1 MDDLALLCL
10 VLINWLHFLVT
21 KMNEKDIND
30 AVDYLYTHG
39 RKYAQ
44 AKAHRVY
51 LEEYRKSQKAMLM
64 KAALSDGRAKTAAAA
79 EIEAYADSAY
89 LEMLKG
95 LEAAV
100 EREEELRWGL
110 VSAQA
115 RIDVWR
121 SNEASNRVMD
131 KAVM

>member
-1 MDDLALLCL
+1 MSDQ
-10 VLINWLHFLVT
+10 
-21 KMNEKDIND
+21 KDIND

-39 RKYAQ
+39 RKYAE

-64 KAALSDGRAKTAAAA
+64 KAALSDGRAKSAVVA
-79 EIEAYADSAY
+79 EIEAYADPAY
-89 LEMLKG
+89 IEVLKG
-95 LEAAV
+95 LEASV
-100 EREEELRWGL
+100 EAEETFRWGL

-121 SNEASNRVMD
+121 SQEASNRAFD
-131 KAVM
+131 KAVT

>member
-1 MDDLALLCL
+1 
-10 VLINWLHFLVT
+10 
-21 KMNEKDIND
+21 MNQKDIND

-39 RKYAQ
+39 RKFAE
-44 AKAHRVY
+44 ARSHRVF

-64 KAALSDGRAKTAAAA
+64 KAALSDGRAKSAVVA
-79 EIEAYADSAY
+79 EIEAYADPAY
-89 LEMLKG
+89 IEVLKG

-100 EREEELRWGL
+100 EAEETYRWGL

-121 SNEASNRVMD
+121 SQEASNRAFD
-131 KAVM
+131 KVVT

>member
-1 MDDLALLCL
+1 
-10 VLINWLHFLVT
+10 
-21 KMNEKDIND
+21 MNQKDINA

-39 RKYAQ
+39 AKYAE
-44 AKAHRVY
+44 AKGHRVY

-64 KAALSDGRAKTAAAA
+64 KAALAEGRAKTAAAA
-79 EIEAYADSAY
+79 EVEAYADPAY
-89 LEMLKG
+89 VEVLKG
-95 LEAAV
+95 LQAAV

-131 KAVM
+131 KAVA

>member
-1 MDDLALLCL
+1 
-10 VLINWLHFLVT
+10 
-21 KMNEKDIND
+21 MNEKNISD

-39 RKYAQ
+39 RKYAE

-64 KAALSDGRAKTAAAA
+64 KSALSDGRAKSAVVA

-89 LEMLKG
+89 IEVLKG

-100 EREEELRWGL
+100 EAEETYRWGL

-121 SNEASNRVMD
+121 SQEASNRAFD
-131 KAVM
+131 KAVT

>member
-1 MDDLALLCL
+1 MTD
-10 VLINWLHFLVT
+10 
-21 KMNEKDIND
+21 DIND
-30 AVDYLYTHG
+30 AVNYLYTHG

-44 AKAHRVY
+44 AKAHRTF

-64 KAALSDGRAKTAAAA
+64 KSAITEGRAKTAAAA
-79 EIEAYADSAY
+79 EIEAYSDPSY
-89 LEMLKG
+89 VEMLKG
-95 LEAAV
+95 LQEAV
-100 EREEELRWGL
+100 EQEETYRWGL
-110 VSAQA
+110 ISAQS

>member
-1 MDDLALLCL
+1 MSQ
-10 VLINWLHFLVT
+10 
-21 KMNEKDIND
+21 KDINA

-39 RKYAQ
+39 AQYAE

-51 LEEYRKSQKAMLM
+51 LEEFRKSQKAMLM
-64 KAALSDGRAKTAAAA
+64 KSALAEGRAKTSAAA
-79 EIEAYADSAY
+79 EMEAYADPAY
-89 LEMLKG
+89 IEILKG
-95 LEAAV
+95 LQAAV

-121 SNEASNRVMD
+121 SQEASNRTMD

>member
-1 MDDLALLCL
+1 
-10 VLINWLHFLVT
+10 
-21 KMNEKDIND
+21 MNQKDIND

-39 RKYAQ
+39 CKYAE
-44 AKAHRVY
+44 AKSHRVY

-64 KAALSDGRAKTAAAA
+64 KAALADGRAKSAVVA
-79 EIEAYADSAY
+79 EIEAMTDPTYI
-89 LEMLKG
+89 EVLKG
-95 LEAAV
+95 LEAAT

-121 SNEASNRVMD
+121 SQEASNRAFD
-131 KAVM
+131 KAVA

>member
-1 MDDLALLCL
+1 MDQ
-10 VLINWLHFLVT
+10 
-21 KMNEKDIND
+21 KDIND
-30 AVDYLYTHG
+30 AVNYLYTHG
-39 RKYAQ
+39 RKYAE
-44 AKAHRVY
+44 AKGHRVY

-64 KAALSDGRAKTAAAA
+64 KRALTEGVAKTAAAA
-79 EIEAYADSAY
+79 EIEAYADPAY
-89 LEMLKG
+89 IEVLKG
-95 LEAAV
+95 LEGAV